1 MTDPE
6 TPLSAAQLLQ
16 QGIEAAR
23 AGDRAEAR
31 RLLDQVVTLDERH
44 EVAWFWLAAV
54 ADSVDEKRAFLA
66 KVIAI
71 NPLNDRARR
80 LLEQLESAAAQAD
93 TPPAEAAPAV
103 PPTPAAP
110 EAAEPRALNMAL
122 IVGVLAVLGLAIV
135 IALLLNQGDDSP
147 PESADAPPVDLS
159 GIQPQQPTQ
168 PAASD
173 ESQAEAPADAGES
186 ATPSG
191 PTRTPVPTW
200 TPAPSA
206 TPVARDAATP
216 LAAAPTGLS
225 GRIVMR
231 SGPVLGDDRLQ
242 PIVLAAP
249 DGSQARTVSE
259 GGERGTA
266 PALSPGGRYL
276 TYVEMTSTREQ
287 LLKVIPLDRPGATW
301 FWGGTPRLDRQD
313 MPTWSPDGNWI
324 AFVASSFNDQLPDL
338 YRVTG
343 FASGEPALERLT
355 QDNSIESWPSFS
367 PNGTQIVYA
376 VDMSPSGGATE
387 LRILDIPSGQVRNL
401 TGNGAALIESSP
413 DWSPN
418 PNQPYIVFQAQEEG
432 AAHTDIYWV
441 PADGSAP
448 PEKIIESESSEIHP
462 RFSPD
467 GRYILFSS
475 DRAGNWDVFLYEIAS
490 GEIFQVT
497 TGATVDIATDWAP

>member
-6 TPLSAAQLLQ
+6 TPPSAEQLLQ
-16 QGIEAAR
+16 QAIEAAR

-31 RLLDQVVTLDERH
+31 RLLDQVVMLDERN

-54 ADSVDEKRAFLA
+54 ADSVEEKRAFLA
-66 KVIAI
+66 KVVAI

-93 TPPAEAAPAV
+93 APPSEAEAAPAA
-103 PPTPAAP
+103 PAAP
-110 EAAEPRALNMAL
+110 AVAEPQTLNMAL

-147 PESADAPPVDLS
+147 PESAGAPPVDLS
-159 GIQPQQPTQ
+159 GVQREQPTQ

-173 ESQAEAPADAGES
+173 GSQAQTPPDSGEA
-186 ATPSG
+186 ATPSA
-191 PTRTPVPTW
+191 PAQTLVPTW

-206 TPVARDAATP
+206 TSVVRDPATP

-249 DGSQARTVSE
+249 DGSQARAVSE
-259 GGERGTA
+259 GGERGMA
-266 PALSPGGRYL
+266 PALSPGARYL
-276 TYVEMTSTREQ
+276 AYVGVTSTREQ

-301 FWGGTPRLDRQD
+301 FWGGTPRLDQQD

-343 FASGEPALERLT
+343 FASGEPTLERLT
-355 QDNSIESWPSFS
+355 QDNAIESWPSFS

-401 TGNGAALIESSP
+401 TGNGAALVESSP

-418 PNQPYIVFQAQEEG
+418 PNRAYIAFHAQEEG
-432 AAHTDIYWV
+432 AAQSDIYWV

-448 PEKIIESESSEIHP
+448 PEKIIESEASEIHP

-475 DRAGNWDVFLYEIAS
+475 DRTGNWDVFLYEVAS

-497 TGATVDIATDWAP
+497 TSPTVDIATDWAP